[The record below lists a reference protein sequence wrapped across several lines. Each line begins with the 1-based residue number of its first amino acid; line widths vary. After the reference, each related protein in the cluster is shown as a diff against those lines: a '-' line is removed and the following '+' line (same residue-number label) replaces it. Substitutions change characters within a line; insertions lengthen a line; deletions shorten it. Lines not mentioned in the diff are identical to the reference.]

1 MQIIE
6 RRFTIDGRGGEL
18 GIDIY
23 GDTHLGSKSV
33 DEKRLRRDIEETRDS
48 GRWWCHVGDCIDG
61 ILPGDRR
68 FRAENI
74 ADWAWD
80 ALKSEELIAGEW
92 ARFRALFEPIKDRCL
107 FVLDGDG
114 KHNTCANVANKM
126 RETLDGM
133 GIPGGFVATYY
144 TFLINRE
151 KPRNGELRKGPTA
164 SIPVVF
170 HHGHLSG
177 RKKGGK
183 INGMVDTLNNWPES
197 WAYICGH
204 GHDKIIQ
211 PFAALRKDGKRIRHW
226 IRWIAMTGPYMRTY
240 CEDTTGYGEVKEYP
254 PAILGKITLTLRPFS
269 CDDQKVFEIR
279 HL

>member
-6 RRFTIDGRGGEL
+6 RRFQVDGRAGEL
-18 GIDIY
+18 QIDIY

-33 DEKRLRRDIEETRDS
+33 DEKRLRRDIEETRES
-48 GRWWCHVGDCIDG
+48 GRWWCHVGDVIDG

-68 FRAENI
+68 FRSENI

-92 ARFRALFEPIKDRCL
+92 ARFRVLFEPIQDRCL

-144 TFLINRE
+144 TFMVNRLAPE
-151 KPRNGELRKGPTA
+151 EGQLRRGPTVTV
-164 SIPVVF
+164 PVVF
-170 HHGHLSG
+170 HHGWFAG

-183 INGMVDTLNNWPES
+183 ANNLVDALGIYPEA
-197 WAYICGH
+197 WGFFCGH
-204 GHDKIIQ
+204 GHDKMEQ
-211 PFAALRKDGKRIRHW
+211 RVNSLKKEGNGFQQWVRRVG
-226 IRWIAMTGPYMRTY
+226 MTGSYLLTY
-240 CEDTTGYGEVKEYP
+240 SDETTGYGEVKGYA
-254 PAILGKITLTLRPFS
+254 PAGLGRMTLVLRPFHV
-269 CDDQKVFEIR
+269 DDEKRIEIINA
-279 HL
+279 